1 MHKTCE
7 KRLVTWG
14 KCFVMED
21 QEVMPCRVRLR
32 TERKCVFNLGLLRVS
47 SSTANEDS
55 ISDEGDDDGDD
66 DGDDNDDADDDDDDD
81 DLLTACR
88 ILAIEAEACGAQYVR
103 NLRV

>member
-21 QEVMPCRVRLR
+21 QEVMPCSVRLR
-32 TERKCVFNLGLLRVS
+32 TERKCVFNLGLWRVS

-66 DGDDNDDADDDDDDD
+66 DGDDNDEDYEDDGNADVMP
-81 DLLTACR
+81 LIT
-88 ILAIEAEACGAQYVR
+88 II
-103 NLRV
+103 